1 MMTWLTK
8 AMFLDGWMGGQVE
21 VEAVLKI
28 AYSNQKAENVCSWM
42 GGWRDVKSRFKD
54 CLQLSK
60 TLELVQ
66 M

>member
-1 MMTWLTK
+1 M
-8 AMFLDGWMGGQVE
+8 E

-54 CLQLSK
+54 CIQQSK
-60 TLELVQ
+60 RYNLLKKLLVGNSKGICGPQ
-66 M
+66 ALP